1 MPALRC
7 LQNFPP
13 NSPGQAGCNN
23 NQNEQPRHEV
33 DDEVQSTNIHANHD
47 LQAEAPQSTEES
59 PMTENACGPSQDQVK
74 MNMPEKGKENEENT
88 SPLEGG
94 TSHLSSPLEVGTS
107 HFSSHEVQ
115 IQIKIAQNIDT
126 FPNPIARHS
135 DL

>member
-1 MPALRC
+1 MPPQTSLDR
-7 LQNFPP
+7 LDVII
-13 NSPGQAGCNN
+13 
-23 NQNEQPRHEV
+23 NQNQEPSAEE

-94 TSHLSSPLEVGTS
+94 TSHLSRSKS
-107 HFSSHEVQ
+107 R
-115 IQIKIAQNIDT
+115 KI
-126 FPNPIARHS
+126 
-135 DL
+135 